1 MLSSL
6 CSYIKSELLNTIQQ
20 AQLTEA
26 FADWV
31 QGKVRYC
38 HDYGKNFIQAVDS
51 KLCQCTHATSELS
64 WLLAEENKAVQ
75 RP

>member
-1 MLSSL
+1 M
-6 CSYIKSELLNTIQQ
+6 KSELLNTVQQ
-20 AQLTEA
+20 TQLTYMTET
-26 FADWV
+26 FSVEV